1 MFLTKWSK
9 FNKGIRF
16 KLTLVYSTLFGLF
29 LCVFAYFLNNQ
40 YFLTTRND
48 FDSSLINYAI
58 DLSEHL
64 VIDPSGLNI
73 AFKVPESEVK
83 KAFPFILKETL
94 YSVRD
99 LDGRILMKSFGAESL
114 QEIPYNPNL
123 PLKNDYT
130 HRFLSFK
137 SHEDEFRGVNL
148 KITNSIGKEM
158 ILQVATNHKSILE
171 RERYHSLFTMLI
183 VPVLIILSSIF
194 SYFISGKA
202 LDPIKALTDS
212 ANKIAAQNLSLRVP
226 NVNTGDEIEEL
237 AKTLNNLLDRL
248 ETSFIAQEN
257 FVSNASHQLNT
268 PLAII
273 KGELDLLE
281 SKDRSSEEIRK
292 FHQSLREEI
301 NRLIE
306 LVKDML
312 LIARV
317 KSGVDQFI
325 FSPVRLD
332 DILVTTSTRLTSK
345 ARDKNINIRFN
356 IDENFSSHDLVV
368 QGEKQLLDALF
379 ENILDN
385 AIKYSPF
392 GSVISVDIKKTD
404 SKLEVW
410 IEDEGPGMKEERFGQ
425 IIRNR
430 FQRDSNT
437 LPGSGIGL
445 YLANKIAKF
454 HQAEIIYKNN
464 SGKGSLFIVRFR

>member
-1 MFLTKWSK
+1 MFLTKWSNI
-9 FNKGIRF
+9 NKGIRF

-29 LCVFAYFLNNQ
+29 LCIFAYFLNNQ

-99 LDGRILMKSFGAESL
+99 LNGRILMKSFGPESL

-171 RERYHSLFTMLI
+171 RERYHTLFTMLI
-183 VPVLIILSSIF
+183 VPILIMLSSIF
-194 SYFISGKA
+194 SYFISGRA

-292 FHQSLREEI
+292 FHHSLREEI

-356 IDENFSSHDLVV
+356 IDENFSSHELVV

-392 GSVISVDIKKTD
+392 GSVISVDIKKSD

>member
-171 RERYHSLFTMLI
+171 RERYHSLFTILI

-194 SYFISGKA
+194 SYFISGRA

-332 DILVTTSTRLTSK
+332 DILVTTSTRLTPK
-345 ARDKNINIRFN
+345 AKDKNINIRFN

-464 SGKGSLFIVRFR
+464 PGKGSLFIVRFR